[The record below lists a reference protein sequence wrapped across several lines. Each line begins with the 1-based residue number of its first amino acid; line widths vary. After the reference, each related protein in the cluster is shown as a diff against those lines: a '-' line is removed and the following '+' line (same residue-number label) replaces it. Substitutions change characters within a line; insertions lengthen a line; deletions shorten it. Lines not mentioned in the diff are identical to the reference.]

1 MMLQRTIVAIFVVVT
16 VLPTVTANSCQS
28 NELGEKL
35 TPLVQAHEGQ
45 VSIAVKHLK
54 TGAEFYLEADRA
66 MPTASLIKFPV
77 MIEAYRQQALGKVD
91 FDKRI
96 DVKTEDKVPGSGI
109 LTSHFSSVSLS
120 LRDAIQLMIVFSDN
134 TATNLVVDQIGLPST
149 AESMERLGCPNT
161 KMHAKVYKR
170 ETSIFPDRSEKFGL
184 GSTTAREMISLLERL
199 EKGEL
204 VSPTACEAMKKHL
217 LACDDNTK
225 LKKLLPPGT
234 KMAHKTGAVSATRTD
249 AGLIYSPSGAIAICV
264 LTNDNKDQ
272 TWTDDNAAQMLCAK
286 IGKTVYDHFNPNAE
300 PKSATTSESSNQ
312 LQVGSLGELVEALQR
327 TLNARLTPSPK
338 LSSDGD
344 FGPATEAAVKAFQKQ
359 SELPETGIVDAAVWS
374 KLGPLI
380 EPQEVPDP
388 KIVNA
393 TKLPKAPLDPLAGP
407 PWVSCTSWAIVDASS
422 GKLLAGVEENEL
434 RDPASTTKIMTALVV
449 LQMVQEH
456 PEYLDEIVTFST
468 AADQTSGSTAA
479 IRAGEQLPVKEL
491 LYGLLLPSGNDA
503 SVAFAEHFG
512 AKLVKKETSAKDAS
526 ANDTSA
532 KEVTA
537 KEAYDAFIAE
547 MNSTAKRIGMK
558 HSKFVNPHGLT
569 DKDHKMSA
577 SDLCILAFEAMKNPL
592 FREVVSTRVHGYTV
606 RSVQGYTRNV
616 KWDNTNEL
624 LGTEGYLGVKT
635 GTTNAAGACLVSFA
649 ERDGQSRICVILG
662 SGNSRA
668 RYADTRNLL
677 RWSWSHSKP

>member
-1 MMLQRTIVAIFVVVT
+1 MTLQRTIFAIIAVVT
-16 VLPTVTANSCQS
+16 ALPTVIVGACQS
-28 NELGEKL
+28 NELGDKL

-96 DVKTEDKVPGSGI
+96 DVKAEDKVPGSGI
-109 LTSHFSSVSLS
+109 LTSHFSNVTLS

-149 AESMERLGCPNT
+149 AEAMEALGCPNT
-161 KMHAKVYKR
+161 KLHAKVYKR

-286 IGKTVYDHFNPNAE
+286 IGKAVYDHFNPNAE
-300 PKSATTSESSNQ
+300 AKPATPSEASNQ

-327 TLNARLTPSPK
+327 TLNARLDPSPK

-359 SELPETGIVDAAVWS
+359 SQLPETGIVDAAVWS
-374 KLGPLI
+374 KLGPLV

-393 TKLPKAPLDPLAGP
+393 SKQTKAPLDPLVGP
-407 PWVSCTSWAIVDASS
+407 PWVSCTSWAIADGSS
-422 GKLLAGVEENEL
+422 GKLLAGAEENEL

-468 AADQTSGSTAA
+468 NADQTSGSTAA

-512 AKLVKKETSAKDAS
+512 AKLVKKDTSAKDAS
-526 ANDTSA
+526 DSSA
-532 KEVTA
+532 KEFTA

-547 MNSTAKRIGMK
+547 MNATAKRIGMK

-569 DKDHKMSA
+569 DKEHKMSA
-577 SDLCILAFEAMKNPL
+577 SDLCILAYEAMKNSL
-592 FREVVSTRVHGYTV
+592 FREVVSTRVRGYTV

-635 GTTNAAGACLVSFA
+635 GTTNAAGACLVSMA

-677 RWSWSHSKP
+677 RWSWSMSKP